1 MKILQIKINGQVSE
15 ERILSDKDGVLKTK
29 HHEVSK
35 RDGFFVS
42 EEEGFEGA
50 CIINR
55 GAVRNL
61 FKKMGV

>member
-50 CIINR
+50 CVINR
-55 GAVRNL
+55 GVVKNI
-61 FKKMGV
+61 FKRMGV